1 MSTPSPFDD
10 ALALMRDL
18 RVRCDW
24 DAAQT
29 HESLRPYLLEEAHE
43 VEEAI
48 RAGDDQLL
56 REELGDLLLQVLFHA
71 VLAEERGAF
80 AAGDVAQTLVMKMK
94 GRHPHLY
101 GEGVKEP
108 WERMKAKRR
117 TSIVDGLPTQLPA
130 LLRAHW
136 LQERAAGVGFDWPSV
151 AGPLAKVAE
160 ELKEVEESLAAAP
173 PALAPSGAPEGGP
186 AHEHLIEELGD
197 LLFSCVNL
205 CRKAGVHAS
214 LALDRSNK
222 KFARRFQAV
231 ERLAQSRGLSV
242 GQVPLAVLDALWE
255 EVKATN
261 GD

>member
-1 MSTPSPFDD
+1 
-10 ALALMRDL
+10 
-18 RVRCDW
+18 
-24 DAAQT
+24 
-29 HESLRPYLLEEAHE
+29 
-43 VEEAI
+43 
-48 RAGDDQLL
+48 
-56 REELGDLLLQVLFHA
+56 
-71 VLAEERGAF
+71 
-80 AAGDVAQTLVMKMK
+80 MK

-130 LLRAHW
+130 LLRAHR

-214 LALDRSNK
+214 AGAGSVEQEVRS
-222 KFARRFQAV
+222 AV
-231 ERLAQSRGLSV
+231 SRPSSV
-242 GQVPLAVLDALWE
+242 WREHAG
-255 EVKATN
+255 
-261 GD
+261 